1 MPLDHVNGERV
12 EGMDLVY
19 RVVPIEKYQQLPGL
33 TTLVEK
39 TTGSFYKKK
48 TVESLPIWKAATD
61 YAQIAFKNSGA
72 PAGPLHYDM
81 LAQEYPAVGVV
92 CFVFCAKIFGRE
104 LYVQA
109 PFQLTDEQIA
119 EMKVIGEWDSAPAMN

>member
-12 EGMDLVY
+12 EGMDLIY

-39 TTGSFYKKK
+39 TIGNAFKTKKK
-48 TVESLPIWKAATD
+48 ECLPIWKAATE
-61 YAQIAFKNSGA
+61 YAQVAFKNSGA
-72 PAGPLHYDM
+72 PSGMLNYDVI
-81 LAQEYPAVGVV
+81 AQEYPRVGQV
-92 CFVFCAKIFGRE
+92 CFVYCAKVFGRE
-104 LYVQA
+104 LYVPA

-119 EMKVIGEWDSAPAMN
+119 EMKVIGEWEDVKVN

>member
-12 EGMDLVY
+12 DGMDLVY
-19 RVVPIEKYQQLPGL
+19 RIVPIEKYQQLPGL

-39 TTGSFYKKK
+39 TVGTAFKKK
-48 TVESLPIWKAATD
+48 TVESVPILKAATD
-61 YAQIAFKNSGA
+61 YAMIAFKNSGA
-72 PAGPLHYDM
+72 PAGPLHYDV
-81 LAQEYPAVGVV
+81 LCQEYPAVNRV

-104 LYVQA
+104 LYVPA

-119 EMKVIGEWDSAPAMN
+119 EMKVIGEWEEMKAN

>member
-12 EGMDLVY
+12 EGMDLIY

-39 TTGSFYKKK
+39 TTGSAFKTKK
-48 TVESLPIWKAATD
+48 VESVPIWQAATD
-61 YAQIAFKNSGA
+61 YAMIAFKNTGA
-72 PAGPLHYDM
+72 PAGPLHYDV
-81 LAQEYPAVGVV
+81 LAQEYPVTARV

-104 LYVQA
+104 MYVQA

-119 EMKVIGEWDSAPAMN
+119 EMKVIGEWEDVKVN

>member
-12 EGMDLVY
+12 EGMDLIY

-39 TTGSFYKKK
+39 TTGSAFKNKK
-48 TVESLPIWKAATD
+48 VECLPIWKAATD

-81 LAQEYPAVGVV
+81 LVQEYPATGRV
-92 CFVFCAKIFGRE
+92 CFVFCAKIFGVE
-104 LYVQA
+104 MYVQA

-119 EMKVIGEWDSAPAMN
+119 EMKVIGEWEDVKVN